1 MIYGHGGGFVAQ
13 QAFKA
18 ASRSLLV
25 GYLLLLLVL
34 PIVTV
39 YVKGFSF
46 GWQYFWEEITGPLA
60 WKSILLTIKLSL
72 VTTVVQAIIGTLIA
86 YVLVRYSF
94 RGKSLLNSVV
104 DLPFSLPTSVAGL
117 MFLTLLG
124 PSSPIGKW
132 LDQIGIEL
140 LYNQTA
146 IVIGLTFVTFPFII
160 RTVQPLL
167 EQLDASEEQAS
178 YTLGAG
184 KGFTFRHIVFPAIL
198 PGIIAGGMLTFS
210 RALAEFGAISLIS
223 GNLPGK
229 TMVVSVFI
237 YGETEN
243 FRPEGAAALSALLLT
258 LSLVILWTINALTRG
273 KGRLG

>member
-1 MIYGHGGGFVAQ
+1 M
-13 QAFKA
+13 
-18 ASRSLLV
+18 LV

-39 YVKGFSF
+39 YVKGLSL
-46 GWQYFWEEITGPLA
+46 GWQPFWDEIAGPIA
-60 WKSILLTIKLSL
+60 WRSFLLTVKLSL
-72 VTTVVQAIIGTLIA
+72 VSTVIQAVIGTLIA

-94 RGKSLLNSVV
+94 RGKSLLNSMV

-124 PSSPIGKW
+124 PDSPIGKG
-132 LDQIGIEL
+132 LDRIGIEL

-146 IVIGLTFVTFPFII
+146 IVIGLTFVTFPFVI

-184 KGFTFRHIVFPAIL
+184 KGFTFRRIIFPAIL
-198 PGIIAGGMLTFS
+198 PGIVAGSMLTFS

-229 TMVVSVFI
+229 TMVISVFI
-237 YGETEN
+237 YGETQN
-243 FRPEGAAALSALLLT
+243 FRPEGAAALSAMLLT
-258 LSLVILWTINALTRG
+258 LSLVVLWTINALTRG

>member
-1 MIYGHGGGFVAQ
+1 MAS

-18 ASRSLLV
+18 ASRSLLIA
-25 GYLLLLLVL
+25 YLLLLVAL
-34 PIVTV
+34 PIATV
-39 YVKGFSF
+39 YVKGFSL
-46 GWQYFWEEITGPLA
+46 GWQPFWEEISGSVA
-60 WKSILLTIKLSL
+60 WKSILLTIKLS
-72 VTTVVQAIIGTLIA
+72 VVSTLIQAVIGTIIA

-94 RGKSLLNSVV
+94 RGRTLLSSLV
-104 DLPFSLPTSVAGL
+104 DLPFALPTSVAGL

-124 PSSPIGKW
+124 PQSPIGDW
-132 LDQIGIEL
+132 LHRIGIEL
-140 LYNQTA
+140 LYNQAA
-146 IVIGLTFVTFPFII
+146 IVIGLTFVTFPFVV

-184 KGFTFRHIVFPAIL
+184 RGFTFRHVVFPAIV
-198 PGIIAGGMLTFS
+198 PGILAGSMLAFS

-237 YGETEN
+237 YGETQN
-243 FRPEGAAALSALLLT
+243 FRPEGAAALSAVLLT
-258 LSLVILWTINALTRG
+258 LSLAVLWTINALTRR
-273 KGRLG
+273 KGRLA